1 MAVREQ
7 SLMSDVDARD
17 SVGRAQ
23 ERDWRGASGRSR
35 PTHQEQIRRAVR
47 DARRDQLRRGAESLV
62 RLGVAAIAAL
72 LIARLV
78 ALPLHATLPPGLV
91 EWIGRLSAPLL
102 APFAGLLPTIPVLDV
117 TVDTSVLL
125 AVAVYW
131 LIGRGGVSA
140 LRLVLGER
148 SETSGWN
155 SNTPF
160 GGTRS

>member
-17 SVGRAQ
+17 SFGRAQ
-23 ERDWRGASGRSR
+23 ERGWRGASGRSR

-102 APFAGLLPTIPVLDV
+102 ARSAARFLSVGKALGFLARYVG
-117 TVDTSVLL
+117 SVLPAWVLWLLWLL
-125 AVAVYW
+125 ALLW
-131 LIGRGGVSA
+131 LLWLLLSILLRRRGTV
-140 LRLVLGER
+140 
-148 SETSGWN
+148 
-155 SNTPF
+155 P
-160 GGTRS
+160 